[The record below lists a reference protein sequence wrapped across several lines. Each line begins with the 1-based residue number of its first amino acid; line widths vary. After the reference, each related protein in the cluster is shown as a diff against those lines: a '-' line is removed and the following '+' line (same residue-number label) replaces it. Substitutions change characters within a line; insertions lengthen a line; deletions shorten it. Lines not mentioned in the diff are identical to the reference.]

1 MKTLLDYF
9 LGYVIINV
17 RGKGIERF
25 INLAVQRGIRMW
37 DISWMKDG
45 SVRAKVQLSGIKA
58 LRHVA
63 RKSDCRFR
71 IGQRQGL
78 PFRVKFFQKRKMLA
92 AGAIF
97 FVLTLY
103 VLSSFAFFV
112 HVTSPEPLKLVNE
125 QMIKRL
131 AEEKGIK
138 PGRLKWLMDFKAAEK
153 HLLKQVPQL
162 TWVNISAQG
171 TRLRIDVVEKV
182 LPEPGDKNKKAGNI
196 VALKDGIITEILVMK
211 GEPLVVPGDTVSRG
225 QVLISGIMTIQ
236 EEEDSSSEEPP
247 IEREEKVSADGI
259 IQARVWYRGYGEC
272 PLVESGKI
280 NTGKK
285 VQSIKLQWGDRG
297 VVVWGSPA
305 PEFKY
310 YISDTNQRKLTLW
323 RNISLP
329 VEIITTTCWEQEVYK
344 TVRSEEEAWQKAV
357 NAALQAARRQV
368 PAQAKIISRQLKPV
382 EEGVPGLKRA
392 YVILETEEE
401 IGKFISIE

>member
-9 LGYVIINV
+9 LGYVIITI

-63 RKSDCRFR
+63 RKSHCRFR

-78 PFRVKFFQKRKMLA
+78 PFWVKFFQKRKMLA

-97 FVLTLY
+97 FVLSLY
-103 VLSSFAFFV
+103 ELSSFAFSV
-112 HVTSPEPLKLVNE
+112 QVTSPEPLKIVNE

-138 PGRLKWLMDFKAAEK
+138 PGRPKWLMDFKAAEK
-153 HLLKQVPQL
+153 YLIKEVPQL

-171 TRLRIDVVEKV
+171 TRLCINVVEKV
-182 LPEPGDKNKKAGNI
+182 MPEPDEKNNKSGNI
-196 VALKDGIITEILVMK
+196 IALKDGIITEILVMK
-211 GEPLVVPGDTVSRG
+211 GEPLVTSGDTVSQG
-225 QVLISGIMTIQ
+225 QVLISGIITIQ
-236 EEEDSSSEEPP
+236 EEFPLEEEPLGKV
-247 IEREEKVSADGI
+247 EKVKADGI
-259 IQARVWYRGYGEC
+259 VRARVWYRGYGEC
-272 PLVESGKI
+272 PLVESGKT

-285 VQSIKLQWGDRG
+285 AQSIKLQWGKRG
-297 VVVWGSPA
+297 VVIWGSAA
-305 PEFKY
+305 PEFEY
-310 YISDTNQRKLTLW
+310 YISDTNRRKLTLW
-323 RNISLP
+323 RNITLP

-344 TVRSEEEAWQKAV
+344 TVRSQEDAWQKAV
-357 NAALQAARRQV
+357 NAALLAARRQV

-392 YVILETEEE
+392 YVILETEED